1 VAILVLLVI
10 AGLAALVGIGVL
22 WNKGWRFGAIAAPLG
37 AFAIVWLAC
46 SISIVDAGNQKVQ
59 TSFGKV
65 TGVNEAGL
73 NLVDPWSSGTS
84 FSTRQQWVEFK
95 DDPKCGDCEDEPWVD
110 VRLAG
115 QATAKVFGIIE
126 YTQPAS
132 SIDDLF
138 LTWKSEE
145 RIRSVYVYTKAKGAL
160 NAAFGQ
166 YDPLATV
173 KLQDDV
179 FGTYGKLAT
188 DKLQAAIGEVLPGI
202 KITVTGLDLDD
213 KTEDQ
218 LRGVQ
223 AAIAQTRIA
232 EQGALTAAQ
241 IALANKT
248 IAASLSSDPVAA
260 FYQCSAMWTT
270 VLKEIKPQ
278 NLNVSAICSAAVPT
292 FR

>member
-1 VAILVLLVI
+1 MLILIILIVAGIAAIGAMGYFAVNGKFGRLALVPIAYVLLC
-10 AGLAALVGIGVL
+10 LA
-22 WNKGWRFGAIAAPLG
+22 F
-37 AFAIVWLAC
+37 
-46 SISIVDAGNQKVQ
+46 SISIVEAGDQKVQ

-65 TGVNEAGL
+65 TGVNDSGF
-73 NLVDPWSSGTS
+73 NLVAPWSVGTS

-115 QATAKVFGIIE
+115 QATATVFGIIE
-126 YTQPAS
+126 YTQPAD

-138 LTWKSEE
+138 LTWKTEE

-188 DKLQAAIGEVLPGI
+188 DKLQEAIGGTLPGI
-202 KITVTGLDLDD
+202 KITITGLDLDD
-213 KTEDQ
+213 RTEDQ
-218 LRGVQ
+218 LRNVQ

-232 EQGALTAAQ
+232 EQGKLTAEQ
-241 IALANKT
+241 IATANKT
-248 IAASLSSDPVAA
+248 IAASLSNDPVTA
-260 FYQCSAMWTT
+260 FYQCSAMWTA

-278 NLNVSAICSAAVPT
+278 NLNITAICSAAVPT
-292 FR
+292 FK